1 MVEIPEWF
9 WFVLAAVL
17 IGLVLVRLMSVLFVK
32 WLFNQEYIKK
42 AIEKATKEKKEGD
55 INATN

>member
-1 MVEIPEWF
+1 MIEVPEWF

-17 IGLVLVRLMSVLFVK
+17 IGLVLVKLLSIIFVK

-42 AIEKATKEKKEGD
+42 AIEKATKEKKEVVT
-55 INATN
+55 NATD